1 MPREAPKMHKTHAS
15 RRVRVITVAAM
26 VVFGLVAASC
36 TNPAPPG
43 GFTLKF
49 QADKITNIS
58 FKGDYPL
65 TFWDNDT
72 AEEPYLVHLGLR
84 LALNPVK
91 VTTSVASTY
100 LNNGAYIGKISAG
113 QTLADTKSDGLTWSG
128 VQLPDTADLAN
139 GAPLEILGSVEFLF
153 DRDQLIPF
161 GIANI
166 LTGVSQVINQALPPI
181 LANGG
186 LPSDPQALLTF
197 LGGILPS
204 VFTTIGGA
212 VQAVIGQLLGSD
224 TFFGFQPVFF
234 IAAGGGLGDFLKNS
248 LPSLMGLVNA
258 VLKAQP
264 DSAFPNGLPL
274 SIGVAK
280 QPINLTFGTAPTTS
294 VYTVHYSWS

>member
-1 MPREAPKMHKTHAS
+1 MYQNHAPRRARALP
-15 RRVRVITVAAM
+15 IVALI
-26 VVFGLVAASC
+26 VFGLVAASC
-36 TNPAPPG
+36 SNPAPPG

-49 QADKITNIS
+49 QATKVTNVS
-58 FKGDYPL
+58 FVGDYPL
-65 TFWDNDT
+65 TFWDNDS

-84 LALNPVK
+84 LNLNPVS

-100 LNNGAYIGKISAG
+100 LNNGNYIGKITAG
-113 QTLADTKSDGLTWSG
+113 QTLADTKNDGLTWSG
-128 VQLPDTADLAN
+128 VQLPDTADLAK
-139 GAPLEILGSVEFLF
+139 GAPLEILGSIEFLF

-161 GIANI
+161 GIANV

-186 LPSDPQALLTF
+186 LPSDPQGLLTF

-248 LPSLMGLVNA
+248 LPSLMNLINT

-274 SIGVAK
+274 SIGVAR
-280 QPINLTFGTAPTTS
+280 QPIALTFGTAPSTS
-294 VYTVHYSWS
+294 VYKVTYGWS

>member
-1 MPREAPKMHKTHAS
+1 MYQNHAPRRFRALAL
-15 RRVRVITVAAM
+15 VVLVA
-26 VVFGLVAASC
+26 FGLVAASC
-36 TNPAPPG
+36 SNPAPPG

-49 QADKITNIS
+49 RAQKIQNIS

-84 LALNPVK
+84 LNLSPVK
-91 VTTSVASTY
+91 VTTTVTSTY

-113 QTLADTKSDGLTWSG
+113 QTLVDGQNDGITWSG

-139 GAPLEILGSVEFLF
+139 GAPLEILGSVEMLF

-161 GIANI
+161 GIANV
-166 LTGVSQVINQALPPI
+166 LQGATQLINQALPPI

-186 LPSDPQALLTF
+186 LPSDPAALLTF
-197 LGGILPS
+197 LGNLLPS
-204 VFTTIGGA
+204 VFTTVGGA
-212 VQAVIGQLLGSD
+212 IQAILGQLLGSD

-248 LPSLMGLVNA
+248 LPSLMNLINT

-274 SIGVAK
+274 SIGVAR
-280 QPINLTFGTAPTTS
+280 QPMALTFGTPATTS
-294 VYTVHYSWS
+294 VYKVTYGWS